1 MRGFA
6 KYLRTI
12 NPKTEIPPEGVLCG
26 QPRRAIPYLY
36 SDHEITRLLTA
47 AGTMSPPLRAA
58 TFTTILGLL
67 AVSGMRIGEA
77 LALDRDDVDLDAGIL
92 TVRDTKFGK
101 SRQLPLHPTSTR
113 ALANYAR
120 VRDAL
125 CPTAIGESFFVST
138 HGSRPDKSTIQT
150 GFRELRTAAGI
161 KARPGVAA
169 ARLHDFRHSFAVRTL
184 LDWHRTGVDVQA
196 RMLWLAT
203 YLGHCET
210 GLELLVSDRRAGAA
224 RTRRRPLGDDAGGP
238 GMTLLAPTLQAFFTE
253 RLMTQRQASPHTI
266 AGYRDTMRLLLSFAS
281 AKLGKPPS
289 KLEIDDLD
297 AELITQFLVH
307 LEQERGNGA
316 RTRNARLAAIHS
328 LYRYAAFCHP
338 EHAAVIERV
347 LAIPTKR
354 FDRALVNYLTKE
366 EARAL
371 HRRPGP
377 THVDRPARPR
387 AAPDRDPDRTAR
399 LRAHRPDLPRRPTRY
414 RRAPVLPRQATQT
427 TGRAAHLPDRQSTQ
441 ALAQGTRRRACGSAV
456 PVQPR
461 RAAQP

>member
-1 MRGFA
+1 MTGLDEAVSDYLTIRRALGFKLVEHQRLLPQFASFLEQAGADTVTTMLAVEWASGASGAESWKAARLSIVRGFA

-12 NPKTEIPPEGVLCG
+12 NPATEIPPEGVLCG

-120 VRDAL
+120 IRDAL
-125 CPTAIGESFFVST
+125 CPTAMSESFFVST

-150 GFRELRTAAGI
+150 GFRALRTAAGI
-161 KARPGVAA
+161 KARPGVPA

-203 YLGHCET
+203 YLGHAKPASSFWYLT
-210 GLELLVSDRRAGAA
+210 GAPELLALAAA
-224 RTRRRPLGDDAGGP
+224 RLET
-238 GMTLLAPTLQAFFTE
+238 TLEDLA
-253 RLMTQRQASPHTI
+253 
-266 AGYRDTMRLLLSFAS
+266 
-281 AKLGKPPS
+281 
-289 KLEIDDLD
+289 
-297 AELITQFLVH
+297 
-307 LEQERGNGA
+307 
-316 RTRNARLAAIHS
+316 
-328 LYRYAAFCHP
+328 
-338 EHAAVIERV
+338 
-347 LAIPTKR
+347 
-354 FDRALVNYLTKE
+354 
-366 EARAL
+366 
-371 HRRPGP
+371 
-377 THVDRPARPR
+377 
-387 AAPDRDPDRTAR
+387 
-399 LRAHRPDLPRRPTRY
+399 
-414 RRAPVLPRQATQT
+414 
-427 TGRAAHLPDRQSTQ
+427 
-441 ALAQGTRRRACGSAV
+441 
-456 PVQPR
+456 
-461 RAAQP
+461 

>member
-12 NPKTEIPPEGVLCG
+12 NPATEIPPEGVLCG

-120 VRDAL
+120 IRDAL

-150 GFRELRTAAGI
+150 GFRALRTAAGI
-161 KARPGVAA
+161 KARPGVPA

-203 YLGHCET
+203 YLGHAKPASSFWYLT
-210 GLELLVSDRRAGAA
+210 GAPELLALAAA
-224 RTRRRPLGDDAGGP
+224 RLET
-238 GMTLLAPTLQAFFTE
+238 TLEDLA
-253 RLMTQRQASPHTI
+253 
-266 AGYRDTMRLLLSFAS
+266 
-281 AKLGKPPS
+281 
-289 KLEIDDLD
+289 
-297 AELITQFLVH
+297 
-307 LEQERGNGA
+307 
-316 RTRNARLAAIHS
+316 
-328 LYRYAAFCHP
+328 
-338 EHAAVIERV
+338 
-347 LAIPTKR
+347 
-354 FDRALVNYLTKE
+354 
-366 EARAL
+366 
-371 HRRPGP
+371 
-377 THVDRPARPR
+377 
-387 AAPDRDPDRTAR
+387 
-399 LRAHRPDLPRRPTRY
+399 
-414 RRAPVLPRQATQT
+414 
-427 TGRAAHLPDRQSTQ
+427 
-441 ALAQGTRRRACGSAV
+441 
-456 PVQPR
+456 
-461 RAAQP
+461 